1 MTSSSSSS
9 KLPAYRRLT
18 NEEDLDEDEFD
29 FKTNRVVVRS
39 RTNNS
44 TTSWCRFRPF
54 RRVHIRRRSFK
65 LRVPS
70 LRRLLSLRRKVR
82 VISALCEKVVR
93 RFKEGQSHFGDLFAG
108 NYLFVQVSPSSLK
121 ALHKKGTT
129 AQHSLQFSKP
139 YALPSK
145 NIA

>member
-9 KLPAYRRLT
+9 RLPAYQRLT
-18 NEEDLDEDEFD
+18 HDEDLDDDEFD
-29 FKTNRVVVRS
+29 FEKNRVVVRS
-39 RTNNS
+39 RTNNA

-54 RRVHIRRRSFK
+54 RRVHFRRRSFK

-70 LRRLLSLRRKVR
+70 LRRLLFLRRRVK
-82 VISALCEKVVR
+82 VISALCAKVVR

-108 NYLFVQVSPSSLK
+108 NYLFLQVNPSSLK
-121 ALHKKGTT
+121 ALHNKGTT
-129 AQHSLQFSKP
+129 TQHSPQFSKP

>member
-18 NEEDLDEDEFD
+18 HEEDLDDDEFD
-29 FKTNRVVVRS
+29 FETNRVVVRS
-39 RTNNS
+39 RRNNS

-82 VISALCEKVVR
+82 VISALCAKVVR

-129 AQHSLQFSKP
+129 TQHSLQFSKP